1 MTDGQAHTDEHA
13 RKVGVQTV
21 AACFMPVAT
30 IAVMLRC
37 YVRARVVRAFGL
49 DDGAMVFAAV
59 GAPFP
64 LHFP

>member
-1 MTDGQAHTDEHA
+1 MSEVLEKTDEHA

-21 AACFMPVAT
+21 AAVFLPLAT

-49 DDGAMVFAAV
+49 DDGAMVIASV
-59 GAPFP
+59 DLPFI
-64 LHFP
+64 

>member
-1 MTDGQAHTDEHA
+1 MSDEYA

-21 AACFMPVAT
+21 AAVFMPVAT

-49 DDGAMVFAAV
+49 DDGAMVFAWV
-59 GAPFP
+59 DMPFP
-64 LHFP
+64 